1 MGFTGNEDHSIT
13 IQEAAELTKNYRD
26 TVSGDDVRAGFFGKT
41 TLQNILNQ
49 PDCVGI
55 RFYYGLSDA
64 GIPQIVLVGADSD
77 ENDLVNEFLA
87 ERATPCPPDCASGSI
102 LSG

>member
-13 IQEAAELTKNYRD
+13 LEEAAELTKNYRD
-26 TVSGDDVRAGFFGKT
+26 TISSEDVRAGFFGKT
-41 TLQNILNQ
+41 TLLNILEQ

-55 RFYYGLSDA
+55 RIYYGLSDED
-64 GIPQIVLVGADSD
+64 IPQMVLVGADSD
-77 ENDLVNEFLA
+77 ERDLVDGVLA
-87 ERATPCPPDCASGSI
+87 ERASPCPPVCDTSSI